1 PEYPHHIAGAIT
13 SRTHSRKIVNFT
25 MFGDPRRYASH
36 EHRIQLVSSDET
48 FREAVSLVT
57 KTRPGKR
64 RTWRVETSRHEYDKG
79 LAFAQSLC
87 QHNDAEVV
95 RRARLTP
102 GKAFQFMPASHL
114 RPGMAVPVVRDGEV
128 REARVLKVETLPYR
142 GFVYDL
148 SVEDLRNYVAG
159 GLLVHNSVYRWR
171 GAHIRN
177 ILDFEQEYRGTRGAA
192 RACPTGSSGASGFTS
207 VKKSR
212 TRSPTCASR
221 LIGPTTSP
229 SGAPSRHRSAASGPR
244 PWRGWTRR
252 APAGACSRWPASHRR

>member
-1 PEYPHHIAGAIT
+1 MVFHTRGRRLALTQHHVDRPYKEIDTRSRALRLMSDLLIFPEYPHYRAGAIT

-25 MFGDPRRYASH
+25 MFGDPRPHARH

-48 FREAVSLVT
+48 LREAVSMVA

-87 QHNDAEVV
+87 QTADAEVV

-102 GKAFQFMPASHL
+102 SKAFQFMPASHL
-114 RPGMAVPVVRDGEV
+114 RPGMVVPVVRAGEV
-128 REARVLKVETLPYR
+128 CEARVSKVETKSYR

-159 GLLVHNSVYRWR
+159 GPLVHNSVYRWR
-171 GAHIRN
+171 GDDIRN
-177 ILDFEQEYRGTRGAA
+177 ILDFEQDYPSTRV
-192 RACPTGSSGASGFTS
+192 
-207 VKKSR
+207 VK
-212 TRSPTCASR
+212 
-221 LIGPTTSP
+221 I
-229 SGAPSRHRSAASGPR
+229 
-244 PWRGWTRR
+244 
-252 APAGACSRWPASHRR
+252 